1 MNQETS
7 NVKSGAAVACSA
19 LLDRI
24 AEEIWNTPAGEPVP
38 QPNPRELENFWDCA
52 LLCSRHN
59 EGVRQILHAWLKA
72 DGAKEYRARLA
83 KCDIDVER
91 SNDRTERPGHQ

>member
-1 MNQETS
+1 MNEPTTQEI
-7 NVKSGAAVACSA
+7 GDAGRQLCSSD

-59 EGVRQILHAWLKA
+59 DGVRMLLHAWLKA

-83 KCDIDVER
+83 NCEIDVER
-91 SNDRTERPGHQ
+91 SNDGGER

>member
-1 MNQETS
+1 MNSTIDR
-7 NVKSGAAVACSA
+7 KAGAASRCSA

-52 LLCSRHN
+52 LLSSRHN
-59 EGVRQILHAWLKA
+59 DGVRLLLHAWLKA
-72 DGAKEYRARLA
+72 DGAKEYRERLA
-83 KCDIDVER
+83 KCDIDVDR
-91 SNDRTERPGHQ
+91 SNDRIAERLAMA